1 MKRLIDGL
9 NAAAQEAGVAFCAR
23 SAGAMA
29 GLYMRATPP
38 HTHAQALAQDNE
50 RFRKFYHLMLEGGI
64 YLPPSPVEAF
74 FLSSAH
80 TAADIDQT
88 IDVAR
93 QALQSS
99 AAA

>member
-1 MKRLIDGL
+1 MKRLIDGF
-9 NAAAQEAGVAFCAR
+9 NAAAQDAGVDFCAR
-23 SAGAMA
+23 SAGAL
-29 GLYMRATPP
+29 GGVYMRATPP
-38 HTHAQALAQDNE
+38 QTHAQALEQDNE

-88 IDVAR
+88 VDVAAR
-93 QALQSS
+93 ALKQL
-99 AAA
+99 A